1 MVSLLLCVQFASCKN
16 IRVEAHELDQT
27 DIRNHF
33 LQDSMRRGQLS
44 PSIMTF
50 TIQVTAAQTNASAVL
65 AGYLSDSSSA
75 AQLRDA
81 LGNVLS
87 ELLSVTNGSAA
98 VLAVR
103 SAASAYAFA
112 VALSIPP
119 GRDPTRLADAA
130 AAAVAQ
136 GGPSGLAA
144 RLSRLLPLHLRRVL
158 GCSERG
164 RKGQERQRYSK

>member
-98 VLAVR
+98 DTSASVAGFATGVFAGGASAATAGTAVCVNV
-103 SAASAYAFA
+103 AASAADSTIKQSI
-112 VALSIPP
+112 LSPEP
-119 GRDPTRLADAA
+119 RAKR
-130 AAAVAQ
+130 
-136 GGPSGLAA
+136 
-144 RLSRLLPLHLRRVL
+144 
-158 GCSERG
+158 
-164 RKGQERQRYSK
+164 